1 MTIGKTIALTR
12 WTFVNKVIFLLCKPE
27 LSFVDGDG
35 SPGCRT
41 CSLGRKAWGYDR
53 LHLPLSQLPVMSV
66 FLEQDWGRERFY

>member
-1 MTIGKTIALTR
+1 MD
-12 WTFVNKVIFLLCKPE
+12 P

-53 LHLPLSQLPVMSV
+53 LHLPLSQVPVMSV
-66 FLEQDWGRERFY
+66 FLEQDWGRERLY